1 MDYITKSLIE
11 ENESEFSAIW
21 SKRIRRYGCAEIFI
35 NKNFPGDYFF
45 NKTKIISP
53 RLDISLLISEAKRI
67 FFFNKLDC
75 FFHIPDDPL
84 YYDTHY
90 LLELQHF
97 SYIDSMLV
105 FSVNLEAQPPEYN
118 KANYDPNVSQMTATD
133 ASLIHTWVDL
143 YCKSF
148 EIENW
153 KQPIHDLIMS
163 RHLDF
168 ELIISKVKSN
178 SVFVPAACALL
189 YYYNKKT
196 MGLYCL
202 GTLPEFRR
210 KGLAMQIVESSINRA
225 RTKRMKLF
233 FVQTFLNDGFA
244 NMYNKAGLRLEY
256 RKRIYAN
263 ARI

>member
-1 MDYITKSLIE
+1 MDYITRSLIE

-21 SKRIRRYGCAEIFI
+21 SKRIRRYGCAEIFV

-45 NKTKIISP
+45 NKTKIITP
-53 RLDISLLISEAKRI
+53 CLDITLLISEAKKI
-67 FFFNKLDC
+67 FFSNKLDC
-75 FFHIPDDPL
+75 FFHIPDDSL
-84 YYDTHY
+84 YRDTY
-90 LLELQHF
+90 NTLELQHF
-97 SYIDSMLV
+97 CYIDSMLA
-105 FSVNLEAQPPEYN
+105 FSVNLEEQPPEHS
-118 KANYDPNVSQMTATD
+118 KADYDPNVSQMIATD
-133 ASLIHTWVDL
+133 PSLVYTWVDL

-153 KQPIHDLIMS
+153 KQPIHGLIMS
-163 RHLDF
+163 RYLDF

-189 YYYNKKT
+189 YYYKKA

-210 KGLAMQIVESSINRA
+210 KGLAMQIVKYSINRA

-244 NMYNKAGLRLEY
+244 NMYNKAGLCLEY

-263 ARI
+263 AYV